1 MLPVASSDPGPA
13 ATATLTNAN
22 NVQPTT
28 KYTSA
33 VFRLA
38 RQPCCSLTGSWKYS
52 TILGDYGMSAPASP
66 TPVEVFSTSML
77 PGVTVPATPLP
88 VGLPS
93 FSLLNMGS
101 VNTNRPCL
109 WEPTPPFPPASM
121 DAGATPG
128 VVAQRS

>member
-1 MLPVASSDPGPA
+1 MTVEHRQSLDRPADPQHVVDHKHQLPASSDPGPA

-33 VFRLA
+33 VFRLD

-88 VGLPS
+88 VGPLI
-93 FSLLNMGS
+93 
-101 VNTNRPCL
+101 
-109 WEPTPPFPPASM
+109 
-121 DAGATPG
+121 PG
-128 VVAQRS
+128 IQT

>member
-1 MLPVASSDPGPA
+1 MLPAASSDPGPE
-13 ATATLTNAN
+13 ATSTST

-38 RQPCCSLTGSWKYS
+38 RQPCCSLIGSWQYS

-66 TPVEVFSTSML
+66 RPVEVFSTSML
-77 PGVTVPATPLP
+77 PGVTVSATPLP

-93 FSLLNMGS
+93 FSFLNMGS

-109 WEPTPPFPPASM
+109 WEPTPHR
-121 DAGATPG
+121 
-128 VVAQRS
+128 VAWRSGHDLRY